1 MKYTLNWGPMG
12 CVISPT
18 KVIPLSEFK
27 TSYTLKEDSGT
38 DTSGSEAIIQKGME
52 LQPVSFTIV
61 YAKATGN
68 DPLARLNEWA
78 GLIGESYPLYLCGKR
93 FGPKKMILKH
103 VDLSECLLG
112 NDGSMIQAKVAIS
125 LVEDSTESTTKA
137 TTTSTAA
144 ASSGTSS
151 SASSGSSSSSTTK
164 SSSTSSGY
172 SASSAYSKAMNATAK
187 QTERERL
194 IAQIQS
200 RR

>member
-1 MKYTLNWGPMG
+1 MNYTLQWGPMG
-12 CVISPT
+12 CVVSPT

-27 TSYTLKEDSGT
+27 TSYTLKQESGT
-38 DTSGSEAIIQKGME
+38 DSSGAETIIQKGRE
-52 LQPVSFTIV
+52 LQPVSFTII

-68 DPLARLNEWA
+68 DPLARVNEWA
-78 GLIGESYPLYLCGKR
+78 GLIGESYPLYLGGKR
-93 FGPKKMILKH
+93 FGPKKMILKQ

-125 LVEDSTESTTKA
+125 LVEDSTGETTTTKA
-137 TTTSTAA
+137 STTQVNSASSTTTSGST
-144 ASSGTSS
+144 TSNNS
-151 SASSGSSSSSTTK
+151 TGSSSSK
-164 SSSTSSGY
+164 SSY
-172 SASSAYSKAMNATAK
+172 SASSAYTKAMNATAK